1 MEAPTIADKT
11 WFVDVEYRGMPRLIA
26 CGVLETDAGL
36 LLVDPGPTV
45 SLAMLEQKLE
55 AQGARFADVHG
66 LLLTHIHLDHAGATG
81 VIVDTYPHV
90 QVYVHGIGARHMIRP
105 ERLLASAHRIYGDEM
120 DTLWGAF
127 LPTPEANVHRLEGG
141 ETLAIGGRTID
152 VAYTPGHAIHH
163 VCYLDH
169 ATGTAF
175 VGDTAGMRVSGVRY
189 VVPVTPPPD
198 IHLERWHES
207 LGVLR
212 AWQPVQL
219 FATHFGPLDDVAWH
233 LDELAQRLDA
243 WAERVRLSL
252 HDDREDSERA
262 RTFQEEELAAMSAA
276 LSTSARASYEQM
288 GPPEPSWY
296 GLARY
301 WRKVQPQ
308 MNTDDATADER
319 R

>member
-1 MEAPTIADKT
+1 METALFADKS
-11 WFVDVEYRGMPRLIA
+11 WFVDVEYKGVPRLIA

-45 SLAMLEQKLE
+45 SLPTLEQKLE
-55 AQGARFADVHG
+55 ASGTGFADVHG

-90 QVYVHGIGARHMIRP
+90 QVYVHQIGARHMIRP
-105 ERLLASAHRIYGDEM
+105 ERLLASAYRLYGDEM

-127 LPTPEANVHRLEGG
+127 LPTPEANVHRLDGG
-141 ETLAIGGRTID
+141 ETLSIGGRVID

-163 VCYLDH
+163 VGYLDR

-175 VGDTAGMRVSGVRY
+175 VGDTAGMRVSGVSY

-212 AWQPVQL
+212 AWQPARL
-219 FATHFGPLDDVAWH
+219 FATHFGPSDDVAWH
-233 LDELAQRLDA
+233 LDAIAQGLDA
-243 WAERVRLSL
+243 WAEQTRLSL
-252 HDDREDSERA
+252 RDDREDGERA
-262 RTFQEEELAAMSAA
+262 RAFQEAVFATMRAELSGAD
-276 LSTSARASYEQM
+276 RAPYEQM
-288 GPPEPSWY
+288 GSPEASWH

-301 WRKVQPQ
+301 WRKH
-308 MNTDDATADER
+308 ATADGWG
-319 R
+319 

>member
-11 WFVDVEYRGMPRLIA
+11 WFVDVEYKGLPRLIA

-45 SLAMLEQKLE
+45 SLATLEQKLE
-55 AQGARFADVHG
+55 AQGTGFADVHG

-90 QVYVHGIGARHMIRP
+90 QVYVHQIGARHMIRP
-105 ERLLASAHRIYGDEM
+105 ERLLASAHRIYGDQM

-127 LPTPEANVHRLEGG
+127 LPTPEANVHVLEGG
-141 ETLAIGGRTID
+141 ETLAIGGRTFE
-152 VAYTPGHAIHH
+152 VAYTPGHAKHH

-175 VGDTAGMRVSGVRY
+175 VGDTAGMHVDGVGY

-198 IHLERWHES
+198 IHVEQWHES
-207 LGVLR
+207 LAVLR
-212 AWQPVQL
+212 AWQPARL
-219 FATHFGPLDDVAWH
+219 FATHFGPSNDAAWH
-233 LDELAQRLDA
+233 LDEMAHRLDA
-243 WAERVRLSL
+243 WAEQVRLSL
-252 HDDREDSERA
+252 LDDREDSERA
-262 RTFQEEELAAMSAA
+262 GAFQEEEFAA
-276 LSTSARASYEQM
+276 LRAELSGPDRASYEQM
-288 GPPEPSWY
+288 GQPEPSWY

-301 WRKVQPQ
+301 WRKVQPH
-308 MNTDDATADER
+308 DDATADGR